1 MRSYSQLLLFVFCA
15 LTLSSCEFN
24 CSVGKN
30 KEEPVKG
37 GTVKSSTVVK
47 DGTTITNNIT
57 LDVKGVKVKKA
68 TLLLPDNTQVSD
80 DNMVNVNQKIKLVL
94 FIEDGWTLKNGKN
107 YIGGS
112 EKIVASNG
120 QVVVDA
126 ADLFADY
133 TTSGIDPEDAKII
146 SLSAVITQEA
156 GSSNYYE
163 VTFRVWDKAGTG
175 EITGSYRFSIKH

>member
-15 LTLSSCEFN
+15 ITLSSCEFN
-24 CSVGKN
+24 CSIGKS

-37 GTVKSSTVVK
+37 STVKSSTVVK

-57 LDVKGVKVKKA
+57 LDAKGVKVKKA
-68 TLLLPDNTQVSD
+68 TLLLPDNSPVSD
-80 DNMVNVNQKIKLVL
+80 DNMVNLNQKVKLLLV
-94 FIEDGWTLKNGKN
+94 IEDGWELKNGKN
-107 YIGGS
+107 FIGGS

-133 TTSGIDPEDAKII
+133 TTTGIDPEDAKLI

-156 GSSNYYE
+156 GSSSYYE